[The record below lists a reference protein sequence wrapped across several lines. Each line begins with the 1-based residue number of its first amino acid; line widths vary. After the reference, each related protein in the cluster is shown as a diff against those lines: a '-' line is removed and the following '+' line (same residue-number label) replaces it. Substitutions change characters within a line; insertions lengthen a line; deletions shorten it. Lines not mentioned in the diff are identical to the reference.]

1 MLFNDIF
8 KHKILNTNDNVTV
21 LGLNKEIQASYVWNL
36 FCVANK
42 NILIVTNTLYEANY
56 LYKMLGLYDEEK
68 VFLFPMDDFLVS
80 EAIAISPDLMLKRIE
95 VLNELSSNET
105 PRIVITN
112 LMGYLRFL
120 PDKNLWKTLNID
132 LEKNKVINR
141 DELIKKLN
149 IIGYKKDSI
158 VTKTGEYANRGYILD
173 IFPYGLDNPVRIE
186 FFDNE
191 IDSIREFNPSTQLSL
206 ESIDHVKILPFTEFI
221 NEKQIEDIPNR
232 QSLLPRVVN
241 KISSINDYL
250 NDNFTI
256 YLDLDDIKTSYKNIL
271 NEVVEFKE
279 TDSFKIDKYM
289 HDLNS
294 LVSSKYINILKLDNY
309 DKKYDNLEIYN
320 SRTIE
325 NFNGN
330 YERINSF
337 LMKMLKEKKKVIVCL
352 TDKHIISDFIS
363 RTPIKTVITSLN
375 DIKDDTINI
384 VSDNIPNGFILNDI
398 VCLTKNELYKSNYVI
413 NYRSKFR
420 YGAKIRDINK
430 LKVGDYVVHASH
442 GIGRYLGIVTL
453 TVKGL
458 KKDFLHLE
466 YKDGD
471 KLYIPASKIEY
482 ISKYSSNE
490 GAKPRLN
497 KLGGTDWAKQKA
509 RVKGKVKDIAA
520 ELLSTSAKRKL
531 VKGFAFFADDEEQ
544 IMFENKFP
552 YDETKDQLKAIGEIK
567 EDMEQPHPM
576 DRLLCGDVGYGKT
589 EVAFRAI
596 FKAIKSGKQVAF
608 LCPTTILSKQ
618 HYDNAM
624 ERFEGFGVNIRMLNR
639 FVSPKQKE
647 IILEELKSGKIDLI
661 IGTHRLLSKDI
672 VYKDLGLLV
681 VDEEQRFGVTHKE
694 KIKEY
699 KENIDVLTL
708 SATPIPRTL
717 QMSLTGVRGLSLIE
731 TPPAFRYP
739 IQTYVLKEN
748 DQIIK
753 DAIYKELARDGQV
766 FLLYNK
772 VYDIENQ
779 VIRIKKLVPEA
790 KITYIHG
797 RMNKEQIEKTM
808 ESFVNGEYNLLICT
822 TIIETGIDIENA
834 NTLIVLDADHFGLSQ
849 LYQIRGRIGRGKLI
863 AYAYLMYKSNKEL
876 NDVAVKRLD
885 AIKEFTELGSGYAL
899 AVRDLAIR
907 GAGDI
912 LGSEQSGFIDTIG
925 YDMYLKILNEEVERL
940 KNNGTYEEEE
950 EEKEIDEKP
959 FIEVATHI
967 SDKYADSE
975 DLKIEIHKKINTI
988 SNYDSFVKIKDE
1000 LTDRFGVLDE
1010 EIVIYMLE
1018 ELFQSNAKKKGIFK
1032 VDQTNKEITV
1042 YFTSEVSKRQ
1052 DVSNLLVSLFKINPN
1067 FSVKY
1072 INSILRISLNIT
1084 GIDKHFVY
1092 YLVKMLDVI
1101 E

>member
-1 MLFNDIF
+1 M
-8 KHKILNTNDNVTV
+8 
-21 LGLNKEIQASYVWNL
+21 
-36 FCVANK
+36 
-42 NILIVTNTLYEANY
+42 
-56 LYKMLGLYDEEK
+56 
-68 VFLFPMDDFLVS
+68 
-80 EAIAISPDLMLKRIE
+80 
-95 VLNELSSNET
+95 
-105 PRIVITN
+105 
-112 LMGYLRFL
+112 
-120 PDKNLWKTLNID
+120 
-132 LEKNKVINR
+132 
-141 DELIKKLN
+141 
-149 IIGYKKDSI
+149 
-158 VTKTGEYANRGYILD
+158 
-173 IFPYGLDNPVRIE
+173 
-186 FFDNE
+186 
-191 IDSIREFNPSTQLSL
+191 
-206 ESIDHVKILPFTEFI
+206 
-221 NEKQIEDIPNR
+221 
-232 QSLLPRVVN
+232 
-241 KISSINDYL
+241 
-250 NDNFTI
+250 
-256 YLDLDDIKTSYKNIL
+256 
-271 NEVVEFKE
+271 
-279 TDSFKIDKYM
+279 
-289 HDLNS
+289 
-294 LVSSKYINILKLDNY
+294 
-309 DKKYDNLEIYN
+309 
-320 SRTIE
+320 
-325 NFNGN
+325 
-330 YERINSF
+330 
-337 LMKMLKEKKKVIVCL
+337 
-352 TDKHIISDFIS
+352 
-363 RTPIKTVITSLN
+363 
-375 DIKDDTINI
+375 
-384 VSDNIPNGFILNDI
+384 
-398 VCLTKNELYKSNYVI
+398 
-413 NYRSKFR
+413 
-420 YGAKIRDINK
+420 
-430 LKVGDYVVHASH
+430 
-442 GIGRYLGIVTL
+442 
-453 TVKGL
+453 
-458 KKDFLHLE
+458 
-466 YKDGD
+466 
-471 KLYIPASKIEY
+471 
-482 ISKYSSNE
+482 
-490 GAKPRLN
+490 
-497 KLGGTDWAKQKA
+497 
-509 RVKGKVKDIAA
+509 
-520 ELLSTSAKRKL
+520 
-531 VKGFAFFADDEEQ
+531 
-544 IMFENKFP
+544 
-552 YDETKDQLKAIGEIK
+552 
-567 EDMEQPHPM
+567 
-576 DRLLCGDVGYGKT
+576 
-589 EVAFRAI
+589 
-596 FKAIKSGKQVAF
+596 
-608 LCPTTILSKQ
+608 
-618 HYDNAM
+618 
-624 ERFEGFGVNIRMLNR
+624 
-639 FVSPKQKE
+639 
-647 IILEELKSGKIDLI
+647 
-661 IGTHRLLSKDI
+661 
-672 VYKDLGLLV
+672 
-681 VDEEQRFGVTHKE
+681 
-694 KIKEY
+694 
-699 KENIDVLTL
+699 
-708 SATPIPRTL
+708 
-717 QMSLTGVRGLSLIE
+717 
-731 TPPAFRYP
+731 
-739 IQTYVLKEN
+739 
-748 DQIIK
+748 
-753 DAIYKELARDGQV
+753 